1 MKKLLLS
8 LSFAFVA
15 VLSSLSFAQNGV
27 WTYNTTD
34 PSICDGAAFIDS
46 SLVSTNEVWAG
57 NGNVIQMGGSSIS
70 NLCAGTYTVT
80 FTDTNGNNVT
90 VTFTIGSGSG
100 SPCSG
105 FTAYVSTTDATNT
118 LLCDGTADVLA
129 YGGTAPYSYVWDNG
143 VSTTTQSGLCPGNYT
158 CFVTDANGCSV
169 SSSGDVYDATT
180 GTIDSILI
188 FTNNSFPNGTVI
200 DTLNM
205 VTIEDC
211 TIDYSLVVSAS
222 ITNAV
227 QVSVDTVMITWS
239 LFDMNGNVLATYS
252 VPYFNTNPAT
262 GVYSATL
269 IVFCGQKSINYN
281 TIQITDQFYV
291 NPSAASIVENNVSDF
306 TVINPFN
313 ETISMN
319 FTTAQNRTILLSD
332 MSGKVIFEGQ
342 FNETSA
348 NINTAALL
356 SGMYFLTVK
365 EGANTVTKKLI
376 K

>member
-1 MKKLLLS
+1 
-8 LSFAFVA
+8 
-15 VLSSLSFAQNGV
+15 
-27 WTYNTTD
+27 
-34 PSICDGAAFIDS
+34 
-46 SLVSTNEVWAG
+46 
-57 NGNVIQMGGSSIS
+57 
-70 NLCAGTYTVT
+70 
-80 FTDTNGNNVT
+80 
-90 VTFTIGSGSG
+90 
-100 SPCSG
+100 
-105 FTAYVSTTDATNT
+105 
-118 LLCDGTADVLA
+118 
-129 YGGTAPYSYVWDNG
+129 
-143 VSTTTQSGLCPGNYT
+143 
-158 CFVTDANGCSV
+158 
-169 SSSGDVYDATT
+169 VYDATT

-365 EGANTVTKKLI
+365 EGVDTVTKKLI